1 MTSNRAGPDVTPAA
15 FQVLVAIAA
24 GESHGYAVMRF
35 VEQLTEGKV
44 RLGAGTLYRTMAR
57 LMADGLVVETEHSDA
72 SAPHDARRRYYRLT
86 RLGRRAAREEATML
100 WRLVSAAE
108 AAGLVD
114 RKPGE
119 GRSR

>member
-1 MTSNRAGPDVTPAA
+1 MTSNEGAPEVTPAA

-35 VEQLTEGKV
+35 VEQLTEGRV

-57 LMADGLVVETEHSDA
+57 LMAEGLVVETEHTDA

-86 RLGRRAAREEATML
+86 RLGKKVAREEATL
-100 WRLVSAAE
+100 LARLVGAAE
-108 AAGLVD
+108 AAGLLS
-114 RKPGE
+114 KSP
-119 GRSR
+119 RS